1 MRKTRQGTLA
11 VLLALAV
18 LAGGALALLTRQN
31 QKAEEAVRA
40 AAEGTISL
48 SRFAADDLSEIVL
61 ETGGE
66 TLTLKTD
73 ADGWTLAED
82 PAYHLDATA
91 CSSMRTALA
100 DLHAK
105 RRLTAEAGEDY
116 GLADP
121 QAVVT
126 VTAGG
131 ETQTFRFGAENPVTG
146 DVYLQKEGDEAVYT
160 VASAKLQAFLTGKAG
175 LFGAFCPAG
184 ITRSDIEAV
193 ELTGQSGETVR
204 RTADSDEAEGGD
216 DVFAALSS
224 YVTGQITHADPA
236 EYGFDHPLV
245 TARVTTA
252 EGEKT
257 LRYAMGTEGYY
268 LQVAGDD
275 SLYAVDGSTVQTLL
289 DAASQKTNKKRGSCA
304 GRNFGTTQDFFASDV
319 KFRQSGA
326 E

>member
-1 MRKTRQGTLA
+1 MRKTGQGTLA

-48 SRFAADDLSEIVL
+48 SRFAVDDLSEIVL

-66 TLTLKTD
+66 TLTLKAD

-100 DLHAK
+100 DFNAK

-131 ETQTFRFGAENPVTG
+131 ETQTFRFGAENPVTE

-160 VASAKLQAFLTGKAG
+160 VASAKLQAFRTSKVG

-193 ELTGQSGETVR
+193 ELTGQSGEAVQ

-275 SLYAVDGSTVQTLL
+275 SLYAVDGSSVQILL
-289 DAASQKTNKKRGSCA
+289 DAAAPQKT
-304 GRNFGTTQDFFASDV
+304 
-319 KFRQSGA
+319 

>member
-1 MRKTRQGTLA
+1 MRKTKRRTLA

-18 LAGGALALLTRQN
+18 LAGGTLALLKRQN
-31 QKAEEAVRA
+31 QKAEEAASA

-48 SRFAADDLSEIVL
+48 SRFAVDDLSEIVL

-66 TLTLKTD
+66 TETLTLEAD

-100 DLHAK
+100 DLKAK
-105 RRLTAEAGEDY
+105 RRLAAETGEDY

-131 ETQTFRFGAENPVTG
+131 ETQIFRFGAENPVTG
-146 DVYLQKEGDEAVYT
+146 DVYLQKEGDEAVYA

-204 RTADSDEAEGGD
+204 RTADSDAAEGGD
-216 DVFAALSS
+216 DVFAALCS

-236 EYGFDHPLV
+236 EYGFDRPLV

-268 LQVAGDD
+268 LQVEGDD
-275 SLYAVDGSTVQTLL
+275 SLYTVDISTVQTLL
-289 DAASQKTNKKRGSCA
+289 DAAAPQKN
-304 GRNFGTTQDFFASDV
+304 
-319 KFRQSGA
+319 